1 MNLLAA
7 NSLNTMKQTTI
18 GVFEE
23 RSIAEQA
30 IDRVYTQLNIPAED
44 ISFLY
49 RNTEGE
55 VREVKTDAL
64 IDNQV
69 SSLGVNITI
78 GALAGLVIGGAVGVT
93 TVLGF
98 TAFLQG
104 LVAVGPL
111 ASILAA
117 AGITGNLA
125 IIFGTAIIG
134 AVLGVLG
141 GAIGELYMSSQRM
154 RIYSDNAEP
163 KNVVVAV
170 IAPEKTDVLSLFRTL
185 GAFDTRV
192 YRLSI

>member
-1 MNLLAA
+1 MNRLPVNAIP
-7 NSLNTMKQTTI
+7 MKQTTI

-23 RSIAEQA
+23 RTDAEKA
-30 IDRVYTQLNIPAED
+30 IDSVYKQLNIPAED

-64 IDNQV
+64 IEKRQGA
-69 SSLGVNITI
+69 LGISISI
-78 GALAGLVIGGAVGVT
+78 GALAGLLIGGAIGVT
-93 TVLGF
+93 TVLGI

-104 LVAVGPL
+104 LIAVGPL
-111 ASILAA
+111 ASILALV
-117 AGITGNLA
+117 GITGNLA
-125 IIFGTAIIG
+125 IIIGTSIIG
-134 AVLGVLG
+134 AVLGVLI
-141 GAIGELYMSSQRM
+141 GALAEMYMSSQRM
-154 RIYSDNAEP
+154 RVYSGEAEP

-170 IAPEKTDVLSLFRTL
+170 IAPEKTDVLSLLRNL

>member
-1 MNLLAA
+1 MRVLAA
-7 NSLNTMKQTTI
+7 NIFGMKQTTI

-23 RSIAEQA
+23 RTDAEKA
-30 IDRVYTQLNIPAED
+30 IDTVYKQLNIPADD

-49 RNTEGE
+49 RNTDGE
-55 VREVKTDAL
+55 VKEVKTDAL
-64 IDNQV
+64 LDQQV
-69 SSLGVNITI
+69 SSLGTDVTI

-104 LVAVGPL
+104 LIAVGPL

-117 AGITGNLA
+117 VGIVGNLA
-125 IIFGTAIIG
+125 IISGTALIG
-134 AVLGVLG
+134 AVLGIIV
-141 GAIGELYMSSQRM
+141 GAIADLAMGRQRM
-154 RIYSDNAEP
+154 RIYSDAAEP

-170 IAPEKTDVLSLFRTL
+170 IAPEKTDVLSLFRNL